1 MGALKN
7 VDLIIQNAHELIT
20 CKGPVEGVNG
30 PDLDGLECIQSGALA
45 VDAGR
50 VVAVGKSATITEQ
63 YSGRQVIDCS
73 GCLVSPGLVDPHT
86 HLIYAGS
93 RHEEYQS
100 KVTGRPSSANL
111 ESGIRYTVEQTRS
124 ADEETLVTQA
134 LNDLDVMAVHGTTT
148 VEAKTGYGLSMESEK
163 RLMRLTAGLEH
174 ALEVV
179 PTFMGAHVLPS
190 EYDNRR
196 DDYVDLIVEMLPDMV
211 AEAEYCDVCCDP
223 VGFTPNE
230 CIRIGSVACDLGMRM
245 RVHADQTGECSGALT
260 AAKLEAVSAD
270 HLDYT
275 TDEGFAAMAAAG
287 TVATFLPGVTHHM
300 MEMTPR
306 VVGMDIENAEKPFM
320 PLVLRRAIK
329 AGGCIALSTDYNP
342 GTCPTPSMQEVMWLA
357 ARLYRLSY
365 AEIWHMCTINAAK
378 ALDRSHDRGSLE
390 AGKRADIVVWSVP
403 EHGMVINRFG
413 VNLVD
418 TVIING
424 QVVARRGRAVPNAL
438 RNPIDSG
445 GGR

>member
-7 VDLIIQNAHELIT
+7 VDLILKNAHELIT

-30 PDLDGLECIQSGALA
+30 PDLDRLECIRNGALA

-50 VVAVGKSATITEQ
+50 IVAVGKTATIAEQ
-63 YSGRQVIDCS
+63 YSGGQVIDCS

-93 RHEEYQS
+93 RHEEYQI
-100 KVTGRPSSANL
+100 KVTGKPSSANL
-111 ESGIRYTVEQTRS
+111 ESGIRYTVDQTRS
-124 ADEETLVTQA
+124 ADAETLVTQA
-134 LNDLDVMAVHGTTT
+134 LKDLDVMAVHGTTT

-174 ALEVV
+174 AVEVV

-190 EYDNRR
+190 EYDDRR
-196 DDYVDLIVEMLPDMV
+196 DDYVELIVEMLPDVV
-211 AEAEYCDVCCDP
+211 AQAEYCDVCCDP
-223 VGFTPNE
+223 VGFTSNE
-230 CIRIGSVACDLGMRM
+230 CIRIGSVARDLGMRI

-306 VVGMDIENAEKPFM
+306 VVGMDIQDAEKPFM
-320 PLVLRRAIK
+320 PLVLRRAIN
-329 AGGCIALSTDYNP
+329 AGACIALSTDYNP
-342 GTCPTPSMQEVMWLA
+342 GTCPTPSMQEIMWLA

-390 AGKRADIVVWSVP
+390 TGKRADIVVWSVP

-424 QVVARRGRAVPNAL
+424 QVVAGQGQAVENAL

>member
-1 MGALKN
+1 MGAPKD
-7 VDLIIQNAHELIT
+7 VDLILKNAHELIT
-20 CKGPVEGVNG
+20 CKGPVEGVTG
-30 PDLDGLECIQSGALA
+30 PAFDALECNQRGALA

-50 VVAVGKSATITEQ
+50 IVAVGKSATIMEQ

-73 GCLVSPGLVDPHT
+73 GCLVSPGLIDPHT

-111 ESGIRYTVEQTRS
+111 QSGIRYTVDQTRS

-148 VEAKTGYGLSMESEK
+148 VEAKTGYGLSRESEK

-174 ALEVV
+174 AVEVV
-179 PTFMGAHVLPS
+179 PTFMGAHVLPA
-190 EYDNRR
+190 EYDDRR
-196 DDYVDLIVEMLPDMV
+196 DDYVELIIEMLPEVV

-223 VGFTPNE
+223 VGFTPIE
-230 CIRIGSVACDLGMRM
+230 CIRIGSAARDLGMRI

-287 TVATFLPGVTHHM
+287 TIATFLPGVTHHM

-306 VVGMDIENAEKPFM
+306 VVGMDIREAEKPFM
-320 PLVLRRAIK
+320 PLVLRRAIN

-378 ALDRSHDRGSLE
+378 SLDRSRDRGSLE

-424 QVVARRGRAVPNAL
+424 QVVVRQGQAVQNAL
-438 RNPIDSG
+438 RNPIDSD

>member
-1 MGALKN
+1 
-7 VDLIIQNAHELIT
+7 
-20 CKGPVEGVNG
+20 
-30 PDLDGLECIQSGALA
+30 
-45 VDAGR
+45 
-50 VVAVGKSATITEQ
+50 
-63 YSGRQVIDCS
+63 
-73 GCLVSPGLVDPHT
+73 
-86 HLIYAGS
+86 
-93 RHEEYQS
+93 
-100 KVTGRPSSANL
+100 
-111 ESGIRYTVEQTRS
+111 
-124 ADEETLVTQA
+124 
-134 LNDLDVMAVHGTTT
+134 
-148 VEAKTGYGLSMESEK
+148 
-163 RLMRLTAGLEH
+163 
-174 ALEVV
+174 
-179 PTFMGAHVLPS
+179 
-190 EYDNRR
+190 
-196 DDYVDLIVEMLPDMV
+196 MLPDVV

-230 CIRIGSVACDLGMRM
+230 CIRVGSVARDIGMRI

-275 TDEGFAAMAAAG
+275 TDKGFAAMAAAG

-306 VVGMDIENAEKPFM
+306 VVDMDIQDAEKPFM
-320 PLVLRRAIK
+320 PLVLRRAIN
-329 AGGCIALSTDYNP
+329 AGGCIALSTYYNP
-342 GTCPTPSMQEVMWLA
+342 GTCPTPSMQEIMWLA

-378 ALDRSHDRGSLE
+378 ALDRSRDRGSLE

-424 QVVARRGRAVPNAL
+424 QVVARQGQAVENAL